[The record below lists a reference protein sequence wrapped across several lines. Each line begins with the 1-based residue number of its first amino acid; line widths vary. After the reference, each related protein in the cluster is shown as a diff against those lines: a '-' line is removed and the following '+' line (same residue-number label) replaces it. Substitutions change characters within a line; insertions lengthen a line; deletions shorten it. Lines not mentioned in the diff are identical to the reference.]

1 MLRFSDG
8 DFASGLE
15 EDKTAE
21 GKDSLIG
28 SLDEETDLL
37 PTGVLDLEVRVTLGE
52 AVEELALK
60 EDDRNTPCLRILLAD
75 FSSSVCIDNSFFI
88 CCSMCIARRRR
99 VCVGP
104 KIFIAFSISTSCDW
118 ELPDE
123 ENEEVGGAAVGG
135 VAGVPVYDIYVR
147 DHVTRKGFF
156 KQSQAFRMYPVYE
169 VRNRVD
175 EYGEVVDLS
184 FYSKFEQ
191 KVPEDDYVCLLSYLL
206 SAF

>member
-123 ENEEVGGAAVGG
+123 ENEEEDAEEALDSKLV
-135 VAGVPVYDIYVR
+135 
-147 DHVTRKGFF
+147 
-156 KQSQAFRMYPVYE
+156 
-169 VRNRVD
+169 
-175 EYGEVVDLS
+175 S
-184 FYSKFEQ
+184 FSL
-191 KVPEDDYVCLLSYLL
+191 PEGDGDLLSNADGDSL
-206 SAF
+206 STRADKEDFDCAFL